1 MSSHDPAH
9 GPEGCHVLWNLENI
23 VEFTPAQ
30 FDLMSTILT
39 IGYAA
44 HFAGLAYFILTRKN
58 VAPRYRSMTTMSVV
72 VMLSA
77 ALLLLRLDISL
88 GQAFDYDAASGM
100 YVLGDMTYNQGY
112 RYFNWLID
120 VPLLL
125 TQSFFVL
132 NIAKKDLLGYRLK
145 LGGAGALMVVLGYIG
160 QFYEVVDP
168 LGALLIWGIAATVP
182 FIYFTAIFWRLTG
195 DSLGYLPAEAA
206 ATMKNIRYL
215 FMFSWNLY
223 IVAYVVPM
231 FGDFG
236 QSAEGAITRTWLF
249 TIADVLSKIIYGI
262 LLGKVA
268 TIRSVAEGYSVE
280 GYEDVVAKR

>member
-1 MSSHDPAH
+1 M
-9 GPEGCHVLWNLENI
+9 LWNLENV

-30 FDLMSTILT
+30 FDLISTVLT

-88 GQAFDYDAASGM
+88 GQAFVFDASQGL
-100 YVLGDMTYNQGY
+100 YVLGDATYNHGY

-125 TQSFFVL
+125 TQSLFVL
-132 NIAKKDLLGYRLK
+132 NIAKKDLFGYRFK
-145 LGGAGALMVVLGYIG
+145 MGAAGALMVIFGYIG
-160 QFYEVVDP
+160 QFYEVADP
-168 LGALLIWGIAATVP
+168 LGPLLWWGAAAMVP
-182 FIYFTAIFWRLTG
+182 YIYFFGIFWKLTG
-195 DSLGYLPAEAA
+195 DSLSYLPGEAKS
-206 ATMKNIRYL
+206 TMRNIRYL
-215 FMFSWNLY
+215 FAFSWNLY
-223 IVAYVVPM
+223 IVAYIVPM
-231 FGDFG
+231 LGDFG
-236 QSAEGAITRTWLF
+236 QTAEAAVTRTYLF

-268 TIRSVAEGYSVE
+268 TARSVAEGFEVD
-280 GYEDVVAKR
+280 GYEHLAEEPAAKS

>member
-1 MSSHDPAH
+1 
-9 GPEGCHVLWNLENI
+9 VLWNLENV

-30 FDLMSTILT
+30 FDLISTVLT

-44 HFAGLAYFILTRKN
+44 HFAGLAYFVLTRKN

-88 GQAFDYDAASGM
+88 NQAFVFDQAQGL
-100 YVLGDMTYNQGY
+100 YVLGEATYNHGF

-125 TQSFFVL
+125 TQSLFVL
-132 NIAKKDLLGYRLK
+132 NIAKPDLLGYRLK
-145 LGGAGALMVVLGYIG
+145 LGAAGALMVILGYVG
-160 QFYEVVDP
+160 QFYEVADP
-168 LGALLIWGIAATVP
+168 LGALIWWGAAATVP

-195 DSLGYLPAEAA
+195 ESLSYLPGEART
-206 ATMKNIRYL
+206 TMRNIRYL

-223 IVAYVVPM
+223 IVAYIVPM
-231 FGDFG
+231 LGDFG
-236 QSAEGAITRTWLF
+236 QSAAGAVTRTYIF

-268 TIRSVAEGYSVE
+268 TARSVAEGYQVE
-280 GYEDVVAKR
+280 GYEHLAEEPVAKA

>member
-1 MSSHDPAH
+1 M
-9 GPEGCHVLWNLENI
+9 LWNLENV

-30 FDLMSTILT
+30 FDLISTVLT

-77 ALLLLRLDISL
+77 ALLLLRLDLSL
-88 GQAFDYDAASGM
+88 NQAFVFDADLGL
-100 YVLGDMTYNQGY
+100 YVLGDATYNHGF

-125 TQSFFVL
+125 TQSLFVL
-132 NIAKKDLLGYRLK
+132 NIAKPDILGYRLK
-145 LGGAGALMVVLGYIG
+145 LGAAGALMVILGYVG
-160 QFYEVVDP
+160 QFYEVADP
-168 LGALLIWGIAATVP
+168 HGALIWWGAAATIP

-195 DSLGYLPAEAA
+195 ESLSYLPGQARS
-206 ATMKNIRYL
+206 TMRNIRYL

-223 IVAYVVPM
+223 IVAYIVPM
-231 FGDFG
+231 LGDFG
-236 QSAEGAITRTWLF
+236 QSAEGAVTRTYIF

-268 TIRSVAEGYSVE
+268 TARSVAEGYEVE
-280 GYEDVVAKR
+280 GYEHLAEEEVRTTS

>member
-1 MSSHDPAH
+1 M
-9 GPEGCHVLWNLENI
+9 LWNLENI

-30 FDLMSTILT
+30 FDLMSTVLT

-88 GQAFDYDAASGM
+88 NQAFDFDAAQGL
-100 YVLGDMTYNQGY
+100 YVLGDATYNHGF

-125 TQSFFVL
+125 TQSLFVL
-132 NIAKKDLLGYRLK
+132 NIAKPDVLGYRLK
-145 LGGAGALMVVLGYIG
+145 LGAAGALMVILGYVG
-160 QFYEVVDP
+160 QFYEVADP
-168 LGALLIWGIAATVP
+168 FGALIWWGVAATIP
-182 FIYFTAIFWRLTG
+182 YIYFFGLFWRLTG
-195 DSLGYLPAEAA
+195 ESLDYLPGEAKS
-206 ATMKNIRYL
+206 TMRTIRYL
-215 FMFSWNLY
+215 FAFSWNLY
-223 IVAYVVPM
+223 IVAYIVPM
-231 FGDFG
+231 LGGFG
-236 QSAEGAITRTWLF
+236 QTAEAAVTRTYLF
-249 TIADVLSKIIYGI
+249 TVADVLSKIVYGI

-268 TIRSVAEGYSVE
+268 TARSVAEGFEVD
-280 GYEDVVAKR
+280 GYEHLAEEPAKAG

>member
-1 MSSHDPAH
+1 M
-9 GPEGCHVLWNLENI
+9 LWNLENI

-30 FDLMSTILT
+30 FDLMSTVLT

-44 HFAGLAYFILTRKN
+44 HFAGLAYFILSRKN
-58 VAPRYRSMTTMSVV
+58 VAPKYRSMTTMSVV

-77 ALLLLRLDISL
+77 ALLLLRLDVSL
-88 GQAFDYDAASGM
+88 QQAFTYDAASGM
-100 YVLGDMTYNQGY
+100 YVLSDMTYNHGY
-112 RYFNWLID
+112 RYLNWLID

-132 NIAKKDLLGYRLK
+132 NIAKKDLFGYRMK
-145 LGGAGALMVVLGYIG
+145 LGGAGALMVILGYVG
-160 QFYEVVDP
+160 QFYEVMDP
-168 LGALLIWGIAATVP
+168 LGALLWWGIAATIP

-195 DSLGYLPAEAA
+195 ESLSYLPAEAA

-223 IVAYVVPM
+223 IVAYIVPM
-231 FGDFG
+231 LGDFG
-236 QSAEGAITRTWLF
+236 QSAEGAVTRTYLF

-268 TIRSVAEGYSVE
+268 TIRSAAEGYDIDSYVSDDDDE
-280 GYEDVVAKR
+280 VTAPGTS

>member
-1 MSSHDPAH
+1 
-9 GPEGCHVLWNLENI
+9 VLWNLENV

-30 FDLMSTILT
+30 FDLMSTVLT

-88 GQAFDYDAASGM
+88 NQAFVFDQAQGL
-100 YVLGDMTYNQGY
+100 YVLGDATYNHGF

-125 TQSFFVL
+125 TQSLFVL
-132 NIAKKDLLGYRLK
+132 NIAKPDLLGYRLK
-145 LGGAGALMVVLGYIG
+145 LGAAGALMVILGYVG
-160 QFYEVVDP
+160 QFYEVADP
-168 LGALLIWGIAATVP
+168 LGALIWWGAAATVP

-195 DSLGYLPAEAA
+195 ESLSYLPGEARS
-206 ATMKNIRYL
+206 TMRNIRYL

-223 IVAYVVPM
+223 IVAYIVPM
-231 FGDFG
+231 LGDFG
-236 QSAEGAITRTWLF
+236 QSAAGAVTRTYIF

-268 TIRSVAEGYSVE
+268 TARSVAEGYQVE
-280 GYEDVVAKR
+280 GYEHLAEEPVAKA